1 MSPAA
6 TDLRALHVPGTPLV
20 LPNCWDA
27 MSARLVEAAGFPVV
41 ATSSGAVARAA
52 GSEDHEVMTA
62 EEALGHA
69 AQIVGAVSVP
79 VTVDFEAG
87 YGLAPDAIAY
97 GLISSGASGC
107 NLEDTDH
114 RRPGTMVDPVAN
126 ASKLRAVRDAAGDA
140 LVINARTDGFLHGID
155 DPVGESIERGKRY
168 LDAGADCVYPIGA
181 ADEGDI
187 ARLVEALG
195 VVNVMLRPGAPSVD
209 RCASLGVAR
218 VSTAAG
224 LYKLMTSQVSAVLH
238 ALRDGDGSAFLGAR
252 PERPSEREA

>member
-6 TDLRALHVPGTPLV
+6 SDALRALHVPGSPV
-20 LPNCWDA
+20 LLANAWDPW
-27 MSARLVEAAGFPVV
+27 SAGLVERAGFPAV

-69 AQIVGAVSVP
+69 TRIVDAVSVP

-97 GLISSGASGC
+97 GLIAAGASGC

-114 RRPGTMVDPVAN
+114 RREAMVDA
-126 ASKLRAVRDAAGDA
+126 ASHAAKLAAVRAAAGDA
-140 LVINARTDGFLHGID
+140 LVINARVDSFLRGVPNPVD
-155 DPVGESIERGKRY
+155 DAIERGLRY
-168 LDAGADCVYPIGA
+168 RDAGADCVYPIGA
-181 ADEGDI
+181 SEEGDI

-195 VVNVMLRPGAPSVD
+195 VVNVLVRAGAPSVA

-218 VSTAAG
+218 ISVAAG
-224 LYKLMTSQVSAVLH
+224 LFKIMTSQVGAVLQR
-238 ALRDGDGSAFLGAR
+238 LRDGDDSPF
-252 PERPSEREA
+252 REAM